1 MHSNSSSEK
10 MNKMTEILANW
21 LKPFDFE
28 EAANGSPV
36 HLVFAEKVLE
46 MGLHSG
52 LPPMETIHN
61 LPTDICHNFLTSLIN
76 FEAGLLVS
84 VQFPACETIFGRTFE
99 EHK

>member
-1 MHSNSSSEK
+1 MHSTSNSEE
-10 MNKMTEILANW
+10 MNKMAEIPANC

-61 LPTDICHNFLTSLIN
+61 LPTDICHNFPASLIN

-84 VQFPACETIFGRTFE
+84 VRFPACETIFGQTFE

>member
-1 MHSNSSSEK
+1 

-61 LPTDICHNFLTSLIN
+61 LPTDICHNFPASLIN

-84 VQFPACETIFGRTFE
+84 VRFPACETIFGRTFE